1 MPAGFRR
8 AEIERIA
15 ALAHLELREDEVELF
30 ARQLGD
36 VLEYAN
42 QLQQIDTTGV
52 PPTASVLI
60 GDEGERADVVV
71 ASLDRTTALANAPD
85 GAPDAG
91 LFRVPRVIA

>member
-1 MPAGFRR
+1 MPAGFSRD
-8 AEIERIA
+8 EIERIA
-15 ALAHLELREDEVELF
+15 ALAHLELREDELDLF

-42 QLQQIDTTGV
+42 QLQQIDTTGI

-60 GDEGERADVVV
+60 GDEGERADHVVP
-71 ASLDRTTALANAPD
+71 SLDREAALANAPD

-91 LFRVPRVIA
+91 LFRVPRVIG